1 MAKVSTPPPEGVFPR
16 QAEPT
21 RAVARPAAP
30 PQAVAPAER
39 DAGTHGDPDRR
50 PHTSH
55 PHDHHLHL
63 PAGAHVADR
72 RGLTATGAV
81 AIALALGVLGAFI
94 DVNTGRGLRTV
105 FAVFFILGCALAALL
120 AHREDLKAT
129 VVMPPLVY
137 CVLALLGAA
146 IGHSTPVGSFVK
158 SQSLELVSALI
169 LGAPVLYAATGLA
182 LLIALVRARTA
193 PRP

>member
-1 MAKVSTPPPEGVFPR
+1 MDGHGRDHPDGH
-16 QAEPT
+16 
-21 RAVARPAAP
+21 
-30 PQAVAPAER
+30 AER
-39 DAGTHGDPDRR
+39 HA
-50 PHTSH
+50 
-55 PHDHHLHL
+55 HLHL

-105 FAVFFILGCALAALL
+105 FAISFVVGCALAALL

-129 VVMPPLVY
+129 VIMPPLVY
-137 CVLALLGAA
+137 CVVALIGAA
-146 IGHSTPVGSFVK
+146 IGTTEVAGSFVK
-158 SQSLELVSALI
+158 TQGLELVSALI

-182 LLIALVRARTA
+182 LLIAVVRARTGR
-193 PRP
+193 RP